1 MTGELVILSGDQLG
15 PLTTMFWGSVPVP
28 ATGATYGAPGGYRA
42 FSAVSCTVTAA
53 HTTLSCMTA
62 PGSGRGLLW
71 NVTIA
76 GQTSATLTSRP
87 TSYAAPVT
95 GTFTGPGANLAQTY
109 GYEGRQQRGKGAKGA
124 GVTSFC
130 DSASLRR
137 CPALSQPL

>member
-1 MTGELVILSGDQLG
+1 MYPEVLSSLLIHTQQPNVFLPRVTGELVILAGDQLG
-15 PLTTMFWGSVPVP
+15 PLTTMVWGSVPVP

-42 FSAVSCTVTAA
+42 FSAVSCSVTAA

-95 GTFTGPGANLAQTY
+95 GTFTGPGANLAHTY
-109 GYEGRQQRGKGAKGA
+109 GYEGA
-124 GVTSFC
+124 
-130 DSASLRR
+130 
-137 CPALSQPL
+137 